1 MTGLLRAIAVALV
14 ALPLLAGAAFA
25 GPLDDAL
32 QDTLRKAYALPGAEL
47 SMSLQLDAPIADE
60 LQDFAAGARFA
71 NLVFDRTSG
80 RFSAVVLLPT
90 GAPAAQLPVSGMV
103 SATAEVPVLRDMVG
117 RGQVIGQDLVDYSIV
132 AANRLT
138 GDLVVDPADLV
149 GKAAR
154 RTLHPGRPLRTADL
168 MAPIVVP
175 KNKMVTMIYASG
187 SMHLTARG
195 RSLGDGGAG
204 DMVKVLNIDSK
215 RTVDAVIVDNDTVNV
230 VGNAQQ

>member
-1 MTGLLRAIAVALV
+1 MTRRWSLAVFAFVGLASS
-14 ALPLLAGAAFA
+14 AFA

-47 SMSLQLDAPIADE
+47 SMSVQLDAPIADE
-60 LQDFAAGARFA
+60 LQDFAAGARLA

-80 RFSAVVLLPT
+80 RFSVVVLLPT
-90 GAPAAQLPVSGMV
+90 GAPAAHLAVSGLV
-103 SATAEVPVLRDMVG
+103 TATAEVPVLRDMVA
-117 RGQVIGQDLVDYSIV
+117 RGQVIGQDLVDYSLV
-132 AANRLT
+132 PANRLT
-138 GDLVVDPADLV
+138 SDLVVDAADLV

-175 KNKMVTMIYASG
+175 KNKLVTMIYATG

-195 RSLGDGGAG
+195 RSLSDGGAG

-215 RTVDAVIVDNDTVNV
+215 RTVDAIIVDNDTVNV
-230 VGNAQQ
+230 VGNAQQQ

>member
-1 MTGLLRAIAVALV
+1 MRLARAILAAL
-14 ALPLLAGAAFA
+14 LGIPLLAVAAVA

-32 QDTLRKAYALPGAEL
+32 QDTLRKAYALPDAEL
-47 SMSLQLDAPIADE
+47 TIVTQLDAPIGDDMQA
-60 LQDFAAGARFA
+60 FATGARFA
-71 NLVFDRTSG
+71 NLLFDRTSG
-80 RFSAVVLLPT
+80 RFSVVVLLPG
-90 GAPAAQLPVSGMV
+90 GAPAAQLALSGQV
-103 SATAEVPVLRDMVG
+103 TATAEVPVLRDMVA
-117 RGQVIGQDLVDYSIV
+117 RGQLIGQDLVDYSLV
-132 AANRLT
+132 PGNRLT
-138 GDLVVDPADLV
+138 SDLVLDAADLV

-175 KNKMVTMIYASG
+175 KNKLVTMIYATG

-215 RTVDAVIVDNDTVNV
+215 RTVDAIIVDNDTVNV
-230 VGNAQQ
+230 VGNVQQ

>member
-1 MTGLLRAIAVALV
+1 ATLWC
-14 ALPLLAGAAFA
+14 
-25 GPLDDAL
+25 DA
-32 QDTLRKAYALPGAEL
+32 RP
-47 SMSLQLDAPIADE
+47 
-60 LQDFAAGARFA
+60 
-71 NLVFDRTSG
+71 G
-80 RFSAVVLLPT
+80 RFSIVVLLPT

-103 SATAEVPVLRDMVG
+103 TATAEVPVLRDMVG

-138 GDLVVDPADLV
+138 GDLVLDPADLV